1 MEKRETFSA
10 RLKEALKIRH
20 LTKADLSRMTG
31 ISKSSL
37 THYEKGDWEGKQ
49 DAVYKISKA
58 LNVPEAWLM
67 GFEAATPFEKD
78 ADQEDIS
85 IKEKQPL
92 QPDGLSEE
100 ALMIA
105 KIVDA
110 LPPERRQLLL
120 ALVQELASA
129 PAGQDVPPK
138 SPK

>member
-1 MEKRETFSA
+1 MTLGEYIKNYR
-10 RLKEALKIRH
+10 IIH
-20 LTKADLSRMTG
+20 DLSQRQFAVLCGLSNGYVSM
-31 ISKSSL
+31 L
-37 THYEKGDWEGKQ
+37 EKGVNGSTGQ
-49 DAVYKISKA
+49 PIVPTIQTMRQISNAMGLTIHKILSEVDDVV
-58 LNVPEAWLM
+58 LDIGDE
-67 GFEAATPFEKD
+67 
-78 ADQEDIS
+78 QE
-85 IKEKQPL
+85 EKQPL